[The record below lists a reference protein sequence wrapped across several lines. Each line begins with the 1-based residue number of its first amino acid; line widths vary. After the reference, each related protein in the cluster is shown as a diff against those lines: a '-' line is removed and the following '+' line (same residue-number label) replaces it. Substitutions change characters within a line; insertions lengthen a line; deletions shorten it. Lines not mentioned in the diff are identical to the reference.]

1 MQALLGIDIGTSG
14 CKALLIGI
22 DGAVIA
28 ADTASYPLS
37 QPQLGWAEQ
46 DPELWVEGARR
57 AVAGALAKAPT
68 LELLCVGLSGQMHGL
83 VSLDVAHQVLRP
95 AILWNDQ
102 RNSAECEQIT
112 DVAGGLKGL
121 LAATNNRMLVGYT
134 GGKIV
139 WMQQHEAELF
149 SRMTTV
155 LNPKDYLRLR
165 LTGEVATE
173 VSDASGTGLFD
184 VRTRQWASDLID
196 KVGIDRALLPPVF
209 ESQVISGQVS
219 AVGAELFGIP
229 KGTPVAGGGGDA
241 VIQTFGSG
249 VIAPGELQTTI
260 GTAGILAAALDTPQ
274 ANPDGRLQVFCNVA
288 ADKWHCM
295 GVSLNA
301 GGAMSWFRDTFYVGG
316 VGVSATVPSFD
327 QTGPSFD
334 QITPSFE
341 QIVAEAAAS
350 PAGARGLLFLPYLNG
365 ERCPHPDP
373 AARGAF
379 IGLTACHD
387 RGDVVRAVMEGG
399 IHALV
404 DMHTLMKPLG
414 IDGRVVKTSGGG
426 ARSPL
431 WRQMQADIFGCDVL
445 TTEGAAEG
453 AAFGAALV
461 AGVAIGVWPDAAS
474 AAGSC
479 RIITREQPDLAT
491 AAVVAEA
498 QRIYR
503 TLYPLLRG
511 TFAELGDSTFM

>member
-1 MQALLGIDIGTSG
+1 
-14 CKALLIGI
+14 
-22 DGAVIA
+22 
-28 ADTASYPLS
+28 
-37 QPQLGWAEQ
+37 
-46 DPELWVEGARR
+46 
-57 AVAGALAKAPT
+57 
-68 LELLCVGLSGQMHGL
+68 
-83 VSLDVAHQVLRP
+83 
-95 AILWNDQ
+95 
-102 RNSAECEQIT
+102 
-112 DVAGGLKGL
+112 
-121 LAATNNRMLVGYT
+121 
-134 GGKIV
+134 
-139 WMQQHEAELF
+139 
-149 SRMTTV
+149 
-155 LNPKDYLRLR
+155 
-165 LTGEVATE
+165 
-173 VSDASGTGLFD
+173 
-184 VRTRQWASDLID
+184 
-196 KVGIDRALLPPVF
+196 
-209 ESQVISGQVS
+209 

-274 ANPDGRLQVFCNVA
+274 ANPDGRLQVFCHVV

-301 GGAMSWFRDTFYVGG
+301 GGAMSWFRDTFYVG
-316 VGVSATVPSFD
+316 VNAAVPSFD
-327 QTGPSFD
+327 QFTPSD

-379 IGLTACHD
+379 IGLTACHN
-387 RGDVVRAVMEGG
+387 RGDVARAVMEGVV
-399 IHALV
+399 HALV

-414 IDGRVVKTSGGG
+414 INGRVVKTSGGG

-445 TTEGAAEG
+445 TTKGAAEG

-461 AGVAIGVWPDAAS
+461 AGLAIGVWPDATS
-474 AAGSC
+474 ATANC
-479 RIITREQPDLAT
+479 RIITREPPNPAT

-503 TLYPLLRG
+503 TLYPALRE
-511 TFAELGDSTFM
+511 TFAELGDPTFM